1 MPEYVSITLD
11 KSLSLIQLAQLNH
24 IYNKPIE
31 PVLNLILK
39 VLIVSILDYTRQF
52 NYLLL
57 ILELMLTCVLGQHL
71 INDELQQ
78 FIQVFHDGRTLVTLV
93 LLNHIQ

>member
-1 MPEYVSITLD
+1 MPEYVSILLD
-11 KSLSLIQLAQLNH
+11 KSLSLIQLAQLDH
-24 IYNKPIE
+24 IINKPIE

-39 VLIVSILDYTRQF
+39 VLIVSVLDYTRQF

-57 ILELMLTCVLGQHL
+57 ILVLMLPCVLSQHL